1 MRWDR
6 LHRAVASL
14 KIRCAAAVTVA
25 LPRSSAATAFC
36 EEAHLSPVRAA
47 GRVAIEFDDDRI
59 WLGGETKRTAFMR
72 HNRAPVLAAAFAA
85 FACFEPACAE
95 ETLPCARFSREES
108 PAPMPSPYPSKLER
122 LNSINQAVK
131 SSRYSILFF
140 GDSLTEGWDAA
151 IWERSLAPRGALN
164 AGVSGDRTDHLLWR
178 LQYGNLAGPEPRA
191 VVLLIGTNDLAYGRS
206 PVVSADGIRSNL
218 EVLRH
223 HLPEA
228 RILLLGLLP
237 REETPNALLRVEV
250 TQVNELIRNCAD
262 NRHIFYAEIG
272 DVLLDRD
279 GFLPAA
285 ISPDQLHLTELGYTL
300 LAARLDAELDRLLGP
315 SQ

>member
-1 MRWDR
+1 
-6 LHRAVASL
+6 
-14 KIRCAAAVTVA
+14 
-25 LPRSSAATAFC
+25 
-36 EEAHLSPVRAA
+36 
-47 GRVAIEFDDDRI
+47 
-59 WLGGETKRTAFMR
+59 
-72 HNRAPVLAAAFAA
+72 
-85 FACFEPACAE
+85 
-95 ETLPCARFSREES
+95 
-108 PAPMPSPYPSKLER
+108 MPSPYPSKLER